1 MFPLKFLN
9 VQIKLFFENIQGNK
23 NLFKVQDKKD
33 TRTASVNLIQMF
45 LWLAGNMF
53 LKSVG
58 EPVLSFG
65 LWGSLF

>member
-33 TRTASVNLIQMF
+33 KRTASVNVIQMF
-45 LWLAGNMF
+45 L
-53 LKSVG
+53 
-58 EPVLSFG
+58 
-65 LWGSLF
+65 